1 MGRLAAYVAGEVGC
15 RNYPRRRL
23 AASARDRDGV
33 GYSASILQVPLSPIP
48 PRGLSASRS
57 QTGTTVGFEGFEGGE
72 PGARSQR
79 PALNQCGSYAF
90 AAISFRYTRGPAVR
104 STTRVS
110 PGLARAIRRT
120 TIRHYHTWAWVDAA
134 YIWITPMRS
143 RGEPCSILP
152 RPLRLIWLGDRL
164 SRTPPCLQCIVPLR
178 KEDCTMNTTH
188 LTAEP
193 LNVGATEIGAR
204 RLGQVHIL
212 QTKSLTT
219 KPPELGR
226 EPPPDPGVHRLKA
239 APSRRP
245 RKRASPRIG
254 LIQTVLRLHFSR

>member
-23 AASARDRDGV
+23 APSARDRAGV

-48 PRGLSASRS
+48 PRGLSASRL

-79 PALNQCGSYAF
+79 LALNQW
-90 AAISFRYTRGPAVR
+90 
-104 STTRVS
+104 
-110 PGLARAIRRT
+110 GL
-120 TIRHYHTWAWVDAA
+120 
-134 YIWITPMRS
+134 
-143 RGEPCSILP
+143 
-152 RPLRLIWLGDRL
+152 WLGDRL

-178 KEDCTMNTTH
+178 KEEDCTMNTTH

-254 LIQTVLRLHFSR
+254 LIQTVLRQGVPEWNDRFPSVEEMPNERLQIKGKKALGKDPRTCGPEWEWNKIRKSFMRAVGREKRK

>member
-104 STTRVS
+104 STTRV
-110 PGLARAIRRT
+110 
-120 TIRHYHTWAWVDAA
+120 
-134 YIWITPMRS
+134 
-143 RGEPCSILP
+143 
-152 RPLRLIWLGDRL
+152 
-164 SRTPPCLQCIVPLR
+164 
-178 KEDCTMNTTH
+178 
-188 LTAEP
+188 
-193 LNVGATEIGAR
+193 
-204 RLGQVHIL
+204 
-212 QTKSLTT
+212 
-219 KPPELGR
+219 
-226 EPPPDPGVHRLKA
+226 
-239 APSRRP
+239 
-245 RKRASPRIG
+245 
-254 LIQTVLRLHFSR
+254 